1 MSLIEHPR
9 ITAQREKRQKMLA
22 EIQYENGWSRDELA
36 EHFRQMAEGNTEQV
50 APTGTIIYNSADQV
64 LKYLTP
70 PRRKKK

>member
-1 MSLIEHPR
+1 
-9 ITAQREKRQKMLA
+9 MLA

-36 EHFRQMAEGNTEQV
+36 EHFRQMAEGNIEQV